1 TLSRKLYGSIDLNS
15 SNFLYNGLKEAF
27 DAARAGGE
35 SPLLDQMFK
44 GINLVGGAG
53 TGPVGTPGQTGAGQ
67 LRAATASNIRNNLAN
82 GNYLAL
88 ANTLYTLNYAPSIN
102 PGLPTIP
109 TGVQGAVLRFN
120 NSPENF
126 VRTNPQFSSATLQTN
141 LGNTN
146 YNSLQLQSTLRPT
159 AGVDFQ

>member
-1 TLSRKLYGSIDLNS
+1 MSATLALWAGSFSNTELNA

-27 DAARAGGE
+27 DAARSGGE

-53 TGPVGTPGQTGAGQ
+53 TGPVGTVVSGTLQTGAGQ
-67 LRAATASNIRNNLAN
+67 LRTATASNLRNNLAN

-88 ANTLYTLNYAPSIN
+88 ANSLYTLNYAASNN
-102 PGLPTIP
+102 PGLPTIQ
-109 TGVQGAVLRFN
+109 TGVQGAVLRLNGF
-120 NSPENF
+120 PENF
-126 VRTNPQFSSATLQTN
+126 IKTNPQFSTATLQSN

-146 YNSLQLQSTLRPT
+146 YSSLQCQST
-159 AGVDFQ
+159 